1 MIFFM
6 IKDRKVNYVFKIN
19 IDLVIYFGGGYFL
32 FLYLVFIIIII
43 LIYYKY
49 CWRLELKYFFFMGYV
64 IVLIFDIRLVIV

>member
-19 IDLVIYFGGGYFL
+19 IDLVIYFGGGGYFL

-49 CWRLELKYFFFMGYV
+49 C
-64 IVLIFDIRLVIV
+64 

>member
-49 CWRLELKYFFFMGYV
+49 C
-64 IVLIFDIRLVIV
+64 